1 MKVTGEWLAG
11 GVQQVFSLLEDGGYR
26 AYAVGGCVR
35 NSLLGEPINDIDL
48 ATDARPERVLELA
61 VEAEIKAV
69 PTGLDHGTVTLVVDG
84 QGFEVTTFRDDV
96 ETDGRH
102 AVVAFSE
109 DIETDARRRDFTIN
123 ALYADRGGAV
133 IDPLGGLIDI
143 PERRIRFI
151 DDADARIR
159 EDGLRIL
166 RFFRFYAAYGD
177 PEAGL
182 DADGLAAC
190 ASNLEMLE
198 DLSAERIGAEIRKLL
213 NSADPAPAVA
223 AMEASGVLAQIMP
236 GALAGSLAPLVHAEA
251 SRAPHWIRRLA
262 VMGGV
267 SVSDR
272 LRLSKVEIKALTAI
286 ASILEH
292 GMSIREAAYRHGE
305 GRAVDAA
312 LINASMSGAPVDA
325 KIEALAKTGA
335 EQKFPVKAR
344 MVIDQVPPGPE
355 LGAQLQRL
363 EEAWIASDFN
373 LSKEALLEM
382 VG

>member
-1 MKVTGEWLAG
+1 MKVT
-11 GVQQVFSLLEDGGYR
+11 V
-26 AYAVGGCVR
+26 
-35 NSLLGEPINDIDL
+35 NDIDL

-198 DLSAERIGAEIRKLL
+198 DLSAERIGAEIRKC
-213 NSADPAPAVA
+213 
-223 AMEASGVLAQIMP
+223 
-236 GALAGSLAPLVHAEA
+236 LV
-251 SRAPHWIRRLA
+251 PW
-262 VMGGV
+262 
-267 SVSDR
+267 
-272 LRLSKVEIKALTAI
+272 
-286 ASILEH
+286 
-292 GMSIREAAYRHGE
+292 
-305 GRAVDAA
+305 
-312 LINASMSGAPVDA
+312 
-325 KIEALAKTGA
+325 
-335 EQKFPVKAR
+335 
-344 MVIDQVPPGPE
+344 
-355 LGAQLQRL
+355 LGA
-363 EEAWIASDFN
+363 
-373 LSKEALLEM
+373 
-382 VG
+382 